1 MALSQYGQ
9 SHHIF
14 TYIFKLRPGS
24 SAGVNGIVANGY
36 SVVLQTAIKA
46 QRSHLCFVVLLNV
59 AKLHFFF
66 CPSADC
72 TMLFGTMDRAERRL
86 SEGQDQADDGDYEET
101 EDEELH
107 WYTSL
112 IAGKVL
118 RFPTLLFF
126 SLSLNPVI
134 SACFIA
140 RSAYHH
146 DYWS

>member
-14 TYIFKLRPGS
+14 AYIFKLRPGG
-24 SAGVNGIVANGY
+24 SAGINGIVANGY

-46 QRSHLCFVVLLNV
+46 QWSNLCFVVLLNV
-59 AKLHFFF
+59 AELHFFF

-72 TMLFGTMDRAERRL
+72 TMLSGTMGWTERRL
-86 SEGQDQADDGDYEET
+86 SEAQDQADDGDDEET

-112 IAGKVL
+112 IARKVL
-118 RFPTLLFF
+118 CFPTLLFF
-126 SLSLNPVI
+126 FLSLNPVI
-134 SACFIA
+134 SACFA
-140 RSAYHH
+140 QRSAYHH
-146 DYWS
+146 DE